1 MKRNI
6 TLLSIVLGSL
16 VSAISFIACSSDDG
30 DYSQDDVTYRL
41 KYKGE
46 DWYPHISWNGT
57 WAHAYLNL
65 EFDEGI
71 PKGSEWRLECDAN
84 WIKLR
89 NNRGKVNVSVD
100 NIPITIENN
109 LNYDDREAI
118 IFLDVDNG
126 IPVSSGTA
134 TVRIHQYGME
144 HYLSDGNSISFTTNR
159 SEAESSKLTIE
170 NLSVRQVME
179 IDWGD
184 GSKEFKT
191 VLDYEA
197 VSNLSISHEY
207 KSNKVFTV
215 KMRFA
220 PYEGSTSYTFRIR
233 KNQGIGKFNY
243 FYQGTSTSHPVDA
256 SKTTNV
262 SYSDKS
268 GYSISQ
274 Y

>member
-1 MKRNI
+1 MKRNV
-6 TLLSIVLGSL
+6 TLFSIALGL
-16 VSAISFIACSSDDG
+16 IVSAISFIACSSDEG
-30 DYSQDDVTYRL
+30 GSSQDNVTYRL

-46 DWYPHISWNGT
+46 DWYPHISWNGL
-57 WAHAYLNL
+57 WAHAHLTL
-65 EFDEGI
+65 EFDNGI

-89 NNRGKVNVSVD
+89 NTRGKVSTSVQS
-100 NIPITIENN
+100 IPITIESNI
-109 LNYDDREAI
+109 NYDDREAVI
-118 IFLDVDNG
+118 YLDVDNG
-126 IPVSSGTA
+126 IPVSTGTA

-144 HYLSDGNSISFTTNR
+144 HYLSDGKSISFTTNR
-159 SEAESSKLTIE
+159 SDAESSELTIDK
-170 NLSVRQVME
+170 LLILQVME

-191 VLDYEA
+191 VTDSEA

-220 PYEGSTSYTFRIR
+220 PFENSTIFSFRIR
-233 KNQGIGKFNY
+233 KNQGIGKFSY
-243 FYQGTSTSHPVDA
+243 SHQGTSTFHPLDA

-274 Y
+274 